1 MTDGTQGLSGIG
13 DMVEKLQTGAA
24 GSATQGLDIG
34 SLLGSMSMTTIMIS
48 LVAGLIGSG
57 YFMYG
62 KKSHNFAMVFSG
74 IALCVVPY
82 FISNTLLLIAACLA
96 MTAAP
101 FVL

>member
-1 MTDGTQGLSGIG
+1 MTDVTQDPALGNLL
-13 DMVEKLQTGAA
+13 EKLQSATA
-24 GSATQGLDIG
+24 GSGAQGLDVG
-34 SLLGSMSMTTIMIS
+34 SLLGSMSMTTIIIS

-62 KKSHNFAMVFSG
+62 KKSQNFRMVFSG

-82 FISNTLLLIAACLA
+82 FISNTILLIVACLA

-101 FVL
+101 FVI